1 LNTFTLQNLKKFS
14 GSMIKQSIR
23 RRIVAIAVGLII
35 LMVATSV
42 LSMVMVGRVGHLL
55 DELTA
60 RYIPAN
66 AHLTRINILSLER
79 ALALRRM
86 VVAKM
91 QEPSDEIGYRTRKQQ
106 YDTKDAEVGSEAQ
119 AARKLINAIIED
131 ASTPSDN
138 AALARIESRI
148 DSLMNESRRHLKQES
163 GELLTELEAKDFAA
177 VRRGLA
183 RVDGLRDELDDNID
197 ATRIEMQKASYG
209 AIATIRSEQTQA
221 VLISAIVTLLAAI
234 VGLIFANLVG
244 GGISR
249 PVRQLLEG
257 TRAVEAGHL
266 DQSIDVTTVDEI
278 GQLAASF
285 NRMVIQLRDNQRIR
299 ETFGKYIDPRVVEG
313 LIDSPTLTAAE
324 GQRRVMTVLFCDMKG
339 FTSLSEGM
347 TPQGLVKVMNRY
359 LSIMSEPIRTNR
371 GIIDKYIGDGIMA
384 YWGPPFVG
392 EADHA
397 RFACLAALE
406 MIECIATLRREIPE
420 VLGVRGT
427 PMEKC
432 DLRIG
437 VATGEA
443 LVGSIG
449 SDVMMSYTVMGD
461 VVNLASRLEGANKL
475 YGTRNLVSERTIAA
489 AGAAV
494 EVREI
499 DRVVVAGHTHS
510 EVIFEMLGRTGEI
523 TPQQMS
529 LREHYLEGLTA
540 YRERRW
546 DDALRALSASLK
558 AMPDDGPATALFKR
572 VENLIANPPSVD
584 WDGSW
589 HIEK

>member
-1 LNTFTLQNLKKFS
+1 
-14 GSMIKQSIR
+14 MIKRSIR
-23 RRIVAIAVGLII
+23 RRIVAIAVGLIV

-66 AHLTRINILSLER
+66 AHLTRANILSLER

-86 VVAKM
+86 VIAKM
-91 QEPSDEIGYRTRKQQ
+91 QEPPDETGYKFQKQL
-106 YDTKDAEVGSEAQ
+106 YDAKDAEVDSDAQ
-119 AARKLINAIIED
+119 AARKLINEIID
-131 ASTPSDN
+131 DTSTPSDN
-138 AALARIESRI
+138 AALARIDSRI
-148 DSLMNESRRHLKQES
+148 DSLMSESRQHLEQES
-163 GELLTELEAKDFAA
+163 EDLLSELDARDFSA
-177 VRRGLA
+177 VRRSLA
-183 RVDGLRDELDDNID
+183 RVDSLRDQLSEKID
-197 ATRIEMQKASYG
+197 AVRTEMLKVSYR

-234 VGLIFANLVG
+234 VGLIFANLVS
-244 GGISR
+244 GGIIRS
-249 PVRQLLEG
+249 VRQLLEG
-257 TRAVEAGHL
+257 TRAVEAGQL
-266 DQSIDVTTVDEI
+266 DQSIEVTTGDEI
-278 GQLAASF
+278 GQLAAAF
-285 NRMVIQLRDNQRIR
+285 NRMVVQLRDNQRVR

-313 LIDSPTLTAAE
+313 LIDRPTLTAAE
-324 GQRRVMTVLFCDMKG
+324 GQRRVMTVLFCDLKG

-384 YWGPPFVG
+384 YWGPPFVD

-397 RFACLAALE
+397 RFACLAAME
-406 MIECIATLRREIPE
+406 MIERIATLRQEIPE
-420 VLGVRGT
+420 LLGVRGT

-461 VVNLASRLEGANKL
+461 VVNLASRLEGVNKT

-489 AGAAV
+489 AGAAL

-510 EVIFEMLGRTGEI
+510 EIIFEILGRKGEL
-523 TPQQMS
+523 TPQQFLS
-529 LREHYLEGLTA
+529 RDKYLEGLAA
-540 YRERRW
+540 YREQRW
-546 DDALRALSASLK
+546 DEALRALNESLG
-558 AMPDDGPATALFKR
+558 AIPDDGPSMALFKR
-572 VENLIANPPSVD
+572 VESLKANPPSRD
-584 WDGSW
+584 WDGAW
-589 HIEK
+589 HIDK

>member
-1 LNTFTLQNLKKFS
+1 
-14 GSMIKQSIR
+14 MIKRSIR
-23 RRIVAIAVGLII
+23 RRIVAIAVGLTV

-66 AHLTRINILSLER
+66 AHLTRANILSLER

-86 VVAKM
+86 VIAKM
-91 QEPSDEIGYRTRKQQ
+91 QEPPDETGYKFQKQL
-106 YDTKDAEVGSEAQ
+106 YDAKDAEVDSEAQ
-119 AARKLINAIIED
+119 AARKLINAIID
-131 ASTPSDN
+131 DTSTPSDN
-138 AALARIESRI
+138 AALARIDSRI
-148 DSLMNESRRHLKQES
+148 DSLMSESRQHLEQES
-163 GELLTELEAKDFAA
+163 EDLLSELDAREFSA
-177 VRRGLA
+177 VRRSLA
-183 RVDGLRDELDDNID
+183 RVDSLRDQLSEKID
-197 ATRIEMQKASYG
+197 AVRTEMLKVSYR

-221 VLISAIVTLLAAI
+221 VLISVIVTLLAAI
-234 VGLIFANLVG
+234 VGLIFANLVS
-244 GGISR
+244 GGIIRS
-249 PVRQLLEG
+249 VRQLLEG
-257 TRAVEAGHL
+257 TRAVEAGQL
-266 DQSIDVTTVDEI
+266 DQSIEVTTGDEI
-278 GQLAASF
+278 GQLAAAF
-285 NRMVIQLRDNQRIR
+285 NRMVVQLRDNQRVR

-313 LIDSPTLTAAE
+313 LIDRPTLTAAE
-324 GQRRVMTVLFCDMKG
+324 GQRRVMTVLFCDLKG

-384 YWGPPFVG
+384 YWGPPFVD

-397 RFACLAALE
+397 RFACLAAME
-406 MIECIATLRREIPE
+406 MIERIATLRQEIPE
-420 VLGVRGT
+420 LLGVRGT

-461 VVNLASRLEGANKL
+461 VVNLASRLEGVNKT

-489 AGAAV
+489 AGAAL

-510 EVIFEMLGRTGEI
+510 EIISEILGRKGEL
-523 TPQQMS
+523 TPQQLLS
-529 LREHYLEGLTA
+529 RDKYLEGLAA
-540 YRERRW
+540 YREQRW
-546 DDALRALSASLK
+546 DEALGALNESLG
-558 AMPDDGPATALFKR
+558 AIPDDGPSMALLKR
-572 VENLIANPPSVD
+572 VESLKANPPSRD
-584 WDGSW
+584 WDGAW
-589 HIEK
+589 HIDK

>member
-1 LNTFTLQNLKKFS
+1 
-14 GSMIKQSIR
+14 MIKRSIR
-23 RRIVAIAVGLII
+23 RRIVAIAVGLIV

-66 AHLTRINILSLER
+66 VHLTRANILSLER

-86 VVAKM
+86 VIAKM
-91 QEPSDEIGYRTRKQQ
+91 QEPPDETGYKFQKQL
-106 YDTKDAEVGSEAQ
+106 YDSKGAEVDSEAQ
-119 AARKLINAIIED
+119 AARKLINAIID
-131 ASTPSDN
+131 DTSTPSDN
-138 AALARIESRI
+138 AALARIDSRI
-148 DSLMNESRRHLKQES
+148 DSLMSESRQHLEQES
-163 GELLTELEAKDFAA
+163 EDLLSELDAREFSA
-177 VRRGLA
+177 VRRSLA
-183 RVDGLRDELDDNID
+183 RVDSLRDQVSEKID
-197 ATRIEMQKASYG
+197 AVRTEMLKVSYR

-234 VGLIFANLVG
+234 VGLIFANLVS
-244 GGISR
+244 GGIIRS
-249 PVRQLLEG
+249 VRKLLEG
-257 TRAVEAGHL
+257 TRAVEAGQL
-266 DQSIDVTTVDEI
+266 DQSIEVTTGDEI
-278 GQLAASF
+278 GQLAAAF
-285 NRMVIQLRDNQRIR
+285 NRMVVQLRDNQRVR

-313 LIDSPTLTAAE
+313 LIDRPTLTAAE
-324 GQRRVMTVLFCDMKG
+324 GQRRVMTVLFCDLKG

-384 YWGPPFVG
+384 YWGPPFVD

-397 RFACLAALE
+397 RFACLAAME
-406 MIECIATLRREIPE
+406 MIERIATLRQEIPE
-420 VLGVRGT
+420 LLGVRGT

-461 VVNLASRLEGANKL
+461 VVNLASRLEGVNKT

-489 AGAAV
+489 AGAAL

-510 EVIFEMLGRTGEI
+510 EIIFEILGRKGEL
-523 TPQQMS
+523 TPQQFIS
-529 LREHYLEGLTA
+529 RDKYLEGLAA
-540 YRERRW
+540 YREQRW
-546 DDALRALSASLK
+546 DEALRALNESLG
-558 AMPDDGPATALFKR
+558 AIPDDGPSMALFKR
-572 VENLIANPPSVD
+572 VESLKANPPSRD
-584 WDGSW
+584 WDGAW
-589 HIEK
+589 HIDK

>member
-1 LNTFTLQNLKKFS
+1 
-14 GSMIKQSIR
+14 MIKRSIR
-23 RRIVAIAVGLII
+23 RRIVAIAVGLTI

-66 AHLTRINILSLER
+66 AHLMRANILSLER
-79 ALALRRM
+79 ALAVRRM
-86 VVAKM
+86 VIAKM
-91 QEPSDEIGYRTRKQQ
+91 QEPPDETGYKFQKQL
-106 YDTKDAEVGSEAQ
+106 YDAKDAEVDSEAQ
-119 AARKLINAIIED
+119 AARKLINAIID
-131 ASTPSDN
+131 DTSTPSDN
-138 AALARIESRI
+138 AALARIDSRI
-148 DSLMNESRRHLKQES
+148 DSLMSESRQHLTQES
-163 GELLTELEAKDFAA
+163 EDLLSELDARDFSA
-177 VRRGLA
+177 VRRSLA
-183 RVDGLRDELDDNID
+183 RVDSLRDQLNEKID
-197 ATRIEMQKASYG
+197 AVRTEMLKVSYR

-234 VGLIFANLVG
+234 VGLIFANLVS
-244 GGISR
+244 GGIIRS
-249 PVRQLLEG
+249 VRQLLEG
-257 TRAVEAGHL
+257 TRAVEAGQL
-266 DQSIDVTTVDEI
+266 DQSIEVTTGDEI
-278 GQLAASF
+278 GQLAAAF
-285 NRMVIQLRDNQRIR
+285 NRMVVQLRDNQRVR

-313 LIDSPTLTAAE
+313 LIDRPTLTAAE
-324 GQRRVMTVLFCDMKG
+324 GQRRVMTVLFCDLKG

-384 YWGPPFVG
+384 YWGPPFVD

-397 RFACLAALE
+397 RFACLAAME
-406 MIECIATLRREIPE
+406 MIERIATLRQEIPE
-420 VLGVRGT
+420 LLGVRGT

-461 VVNLASRLEGANKL
+461 VVNLASRLEGVNKT

-489 AGAAV
+489 AGAAL

-510 EVIFEMLGRTGEI
+510 EIIFEILGRKGEL
-523 TPQQMS
+523 TPQQFLS
-529 LREHYLEGLTA
+529 RDKYLEGLAA
-540 YRERRW
+540 YREQRW
-546 DDALRALSASLK
+546 DDALRALNESLG
-558 AMPDDGPATALFKR
+558 AIPDDGPSMALLKR
-572 VENLIANPPSVD
+572 VESLKANPPSRD
-584 WDGSW
+584 WDGAW
-589 HIEK
+589 HIDK

>member
-1 LNTFTLQNLKKFS
+1 
-14 GSMIKQSIR
+14 MIKQSIR

-66 AHLTRINILSLER
+66 THLTRANILSLER

-86 VVAKM
+86 VIAKM
-91 QEPSDEIGYRTRKQQ
+91 QEPPDETGYKFQKQL
-106 YDTKDAEVGSEAQ
+106 YDAKDAEVDTEAQ
-119 AARKLINAIIED
+119 AARKLINAIID
-131 ASTPSDN
+131 DTSTPSDN
-138 AALARIESRI
+138 AALARIDSRI
-148 DSLMNESRRHLKQES
+148 DSLMSESRQHLEQEAE
-163 GELLTELEAKDFAA
+163 ELLSELDARDFSA
-177 VRRGLA
+177 VKRSLA
-183 RVDGLRDELDDNID
+183 RVDSLRDQLSGKID
-197 ATRIEMQKASYG
+197 SVRTEMLKVSYR
-209 AIATIRSEQTQA
+209 AVATIRSEQTQA

-234 VGLIFANLVG
+234 VGLIFANLVS
-244 GGISR
+244 GGIIRS
-249 PVRQLLEG
+249 VRQLLEG
-257 TRAVEAGHL
+257 TRAVEAGQL
-266 DQSIDVTTVDEI
+266 DQSIEVTTGDEI
-278 GQLAASF
+278 GQLAAAF
-285 NRMVIQLRDNQRIR
+285 NRMVVQLRDNQRVR

-313 LIDSPTLTAAE
+313 LIDRPNLTAAE
-324 GQRRVMTVLFCDMKG
+324 GQRRVMTVLFCDLKG

-384 YWGPPFVG
+384 YWGPPFVD

-397 RFACLAALE
+397 RFACLAAME
-406 MIECIATLRREIPE
+406 MIERIATLRQEIPE
-420 VLGVRGT
+420 LLGVRGT

-461 VVNLASRLEGANKL
+461 VVNLASRLEGVNKT

-489 AGAAV
+489 AGAAL

-510 EVIFEMLGRTGEI
+510 EIIFEILGRKGEL
-523 TPQQMS
+523 TPQQFIS
-529 LREHYLEGLTA
+529 RDKYLEGLAA
-540 YRERRW
+540 YREQRW
-546 DDALRALSASLK
+546 DEALRALNESLG
-558 AMPDDGPATALFKR
+558 AVPDDGPSMALLKR
-572 VENLIANPPSVD
+572 VESLKANPPSRD
-584 WDGSW
+584 WDGAW
-589 HIEK
+589 HIDK

>member
-1 LNTFTLQNLKKFS
+1 
-14 GSMIKQSIR
+14 MIKRSIR
-23 RRIVAIAVGLII
+23 RRIVAIAVGLIV

-66 AHLTRINILSLER
+66 VHLTRANILSLER

-86 VVAKM
+86 VIAKM
-91 QEPSDEIGYRTRKQQ
+91 EEPPDETGYKFQKQL
-106 YDTKDAEVGSEAQ
+106 YDAKDAEVDSEAQ
-119 AARKLINAIIED
+119 AARKLINAIID
-131 ASTPSDN
+131 DTSTPSDN
-138 AALARIESRI
+138 AALARIDSRI
-148 DSLMNESRRHLKQES
+148 DSLMSESRQHLEQES
-163 GELLTELEAKDFAA
+163 EDLLSELDARDFPA
-177 VRRGLA
+177 VRRSLA
-183 RVDGLRDELDDNID
+183 RVDSLRDQLSQKID
-197 ATRIEMQKASYG
+197 AVRAEMLKVSYG
-209 AIATIRSEQTQA
+209 AVATIRSEQTQA

-234 VGLIFANLVG
+234 VGLIFANLVS
-244 GGISR
+244 GGIIRS
-249 PVRQLLEG
+249 VRQLLEG
-257 TRAVEAGHL
+257 TRAIEAGQL
-266 DQSIDVTTVDEI
+266 DQSIEVTTGDEI
-278 GQLAASF
+278 GQLAAAF
-285 NRMVIQLRDNQRIR
+285 NRMVVQLRDNQRVR

-313 LIDSPTLTAAE
+313 LIDRPTLTAAE
-324 GQRRVMTVLFCDMKG
+324 GQRRVMTVLFCDLKG

-384 YWGPPFVG
+384 YWGPPFVD

-397 RFACLAALE
+397 RFACLAAME
-406 MIECIATLRREIPE
+406 MIERIATLRQEIPE
-420 VLGVRGT
+420 LLGVRGT

-432 DLRIG
+432 DVRIG

-461 VVNLASRLEGANKL
+461 VVNLASRLEGVNKT

-489 AGAAV
+489 AGAAL

-510 EVIFEMLGRTGEI
+510 EIIFEILGRKGEL
-523 TPQQMS
+523 TPQQLLS
-529 LREHYLEGLTA
+529 RDGYLEGLAA
-540 YRERRW
+540 YREQRW
-546 DDALRALSASLK
+546 DEALRALNESLG
-558 AMPDDGPATALFKR
+558 AIPDDGPSMALLKR
-572 VENLIANPPSVD
+572 VESLKANPPSRD
-584 WDGSW
+584 WDGAW
-589 HIEK
+589 HIDK

>member
-1 LNTFTLQNLKKFS
+1 
-14 GSMIKQSIR
+14 MIKRSIR
-23 RRIVAIAVGLII
+23 RRIVAIAVGLIV

-60 RYIPAN
+60 RYVPAN
-66 AHLTRINILSLER
+66 VHLTRANILSLER

-86 VVAKM
+86 VIAKM
-91 QEPSDEIGYRTRKQQ
+91 QEPPDETGYKFQKQL
-106 YDTKDAEVGSEAQ
+106 YDAKDAEVDSEAQ
-119 AARKLINAIIED
+119 AARKLINAIID
-131 ASTPSDN
+131 DTSTPSDN
-138 AALARIESRI
+138 AALARIDSRI
-148 DSLMNESRRHLKQES
+148 DSLMSESRQHLEQES
-163 GELLTELEAKDFAA
+163 EDLLSELDAREFSA
-177 VRRGLA
+177 VRRSLA
-183 RVDGLRDELDDNID
+183 RVDSLRDQLSEKID
-197 ATRIEMQKASYG
+197 AVRTEMLKVSYR

-234 VGLIFANLVG
+234 VGLIFANLVS
-244 GGISR
+244 GGIIRS
-249 PVRQLLEG
+249 VRQLLEG
-257 TRAVEAGHL
+257 TRAVEAGQL
-266 DQSIDVTTVDEI
+266 DQSIEVTTGDEI
-278 GQLAASF
+278 GQLAAAF
-285 NRMVIQLRDNQRIR
+285 NRMVVQLRDNQRVR

-313 LIDSPTLTAAE
+313 LIDRPTLTAAE
-324 GQRRVMTVLFCDMKG
+324 GQRRVMTVLFCDLKG

-384 YWGPPFVG
+384 YWGPPFVD

-397 RFACLAALE
+397 RFACLAAME
-406 MIECIATLRREIPE
+406 MIERIATLRQEIPE
-420 VLGVRGT
+420 LLGVRGT

-461 VVNLASRLEGANKL
+461 VVNLASRLEGVNKT

-489 AGAAV
+489 AGAAL

-510 EVIFEMLGRTGEI
+510 EIIFEILGRKGEF
-523 TPQQMS
+523 TPQQFIS
-529 LREHYLEGLTA
+529 RDKYLEGLAA
-540 YRERRW
+540 YREQRW
-546 DDALRALSASLK
+546 DEALRALNESLG
-558 AMPDDGPATALFKR
+558 AIPDDGPSLALFKR
-572 VENLIANPPSVD
+572 VESLKANPPSRD
-584 WDGSW
+584 WDGAW
-589 HIEK
+589 HIDK

>member
-1 LNTFTLQNLKKFS
+1 
-14 GSMIKQSIR
+14 MIKRSIR
-23 RRIVAIAVGLII
+23 RRIVAIAVGLIV

-66 AHLTRINILSLER
+66 AHLTRANILSLER

-86 VVAKM
+86 VIAKM
-91 QEPSDEIGYRTRKQQ
+91 QEPPDETGYKFQKQL
-106 YDTKDAEVGSEAQ
+106 YDAKDAEVDSEAQ
-119 AARKLINAIIED
+119 AARKLINEIID
-131 ASTPSDN
+131 DTSTPSDN
-138 AALARIESRI
+138 AALARIDSRI
-148 DSLMNESRRHLKQES
+148 DSLMSESRQHLEQES
-163 GELLTELEAKDFAA
+163 EDLLSELDARDFSA
-177 VRRGLA
+177 VRRSLA
-183 RVDGLRDELDDNID
+183 RVDSLRDQLSEKID
-197 ATRIEMQKASYG
+197 AVRTEMLKVSYR

-234 VGLIFANLVG
+234 VGLIFANLVS
-244 GGISR
+244 GGIIRS
-249 PVRQLLEG
+249 VRQLLEG
-257 TRAVEAGHL
+257 TRAVEAGQL
-266 DQSIDVTTVDEI
+266 DQSIEVTTGDEI
-278 GQLAASF
+278 GQLAAAF
-285 NRMVIQLRDNQRIR
+285 NRMVVQLRDNQRIR

-313 LIDSPTLTAAE
+313 LIDRPTLTAAE
-324 GQRRVMTVLFCDMKG
+324 GQRRVMTVLFCDLKG

-384 YWGPPFVG
+384 YWGPPFVD

-397 RFACLAALE
+397 RFACLAAME
-406 MIECIATLRREIPE
+406 MIERIATLRQEIPE
-420 VLGVRGT
+420 LLGVRGT

-461 VVNLASRLEGANKL
+461 VVNLASRLEGVNKT

-489 AGAAV
+489 AGAAL

-510 EVIFEMLGRTGEI
+510 EIIFEILGRKGEL
-523 TPQQMS
+523 TPQQFIS
-529 LREHYLEGLTA
+529 RDKYLEGLAA
-540 YRERRW
+540 YREQRW
-546 DDALRALSASLK
+546 DEALRALNESLG
-558 AMPDDGPATALFKR
+558 AIPDDGPSMALLKR
-572 VENLIANPPSVD
+572 VESLKANPPSRD
-584 WDGSW
+584 WDGAW
-589 HIEK
+589 HIDK

>member
-1 LNTFTLQNLKKFS
+1 
-14 GSMIKQSIR
+14 MIKRSIR

-66 AHLTRINILSLER
+66 AHLMRANILSLER
-79 ALALRRM
+79 ALAVRRM
-86 VVAKM
+86 VIAKM
-91 QEPSDEIGYRTRKQQ
+91 QEPPDETGYKFQKQL
-106 YDTKDAEVGSEAQ
+106 YDAKDAEVDSEAQ
-119 AARKLINAIIED
+119 AARKLINAIID
-131 ASTPSDN
+131 DTSTPSDN
-138 AALARIESRI
+138 AALARIDSRI
-148 DSLMNESRRHLKQES
+148 DSLMSESRQHLKQES
-163 GELLTELEAKDFAA
+163 EDLLSELDARDFSA
-177 VRRGLA
+177 VRRSLA
-183 RVDGLRDELDDNID
+183 RVDSLRDQLNEKID
-197 ATRIEMQKASYG
+197 AVRTEMLKVSYR

-234 VGLIFANLVG
+234 VGLIFANLVS
-244 GGISR
+244 GGIIRS
-249 PVRQLLEG
+249 VRQLLEG
-257 TRAVEAGHL
+257 TRAVEAGQL
-266 DQSIDVTTVDEI
+266 DQSIEVTTGDEI
-278 GQLAASF
+278 GQLAAAF
-285 NRMVIQLRDNQRIR
+285 NRMVVQLRDNQRVR

-313 LIDSPTLTAAE
+313 LIDRPTLTAAE
-324 GQRRVMTVLFCDMKG
+324 GQRRVMTVLFCDLKG

-384 YWGPPFVG
+384 YWGPPFVD

-397 RFACLAALE
+397 RFACLAAME
-406 MIECIATLRREIPE
+406 MIERIATLRQEIPE
-420 VLGVRGT
+420 LLGVRGT

-461 VVNLASRLEGANKL
+461 VVNLASRLEGVNKT

-489 AGAAV
+489 AGAAL

-510 EVIFEMLGRTGEI
+510 EIIFEILGRRGEL
-523 TPQQMS
+523 TPQQFLS
-529 LREHYLEGLTA
+529 RDKYLEGLAA
-540 YRERRW
+540 YREQRW
-546 DDALRALSASLK
+546 DEALRALNESLE
-558 AMPDDGPATALFKR
+558 AIPDDGPSMALLKR
-572 VENLIANPPSVD
+572 VESLKANPPSRD
-584 WDGSW
+584 WDGTW
-589 HIEK
+589 HIDK

>member
-1 LNTFTLQNLKKFS
+1 
-14 GSMIKQSIR
+14 MIKRSIR
-23 RRIVAIAVGLII
+23 RRIVAIAVGLIV

-66 AHLTRINILSLER
+66 VHLTRANILSLER

-86 VVAKM
+86 VIAKM
-91 QEPSDEIGYRTRKQQ
+91 QEPPDETGYKFQKQL
-106 YDTKDAEVGSEAQ
+106 YDAKDAEVDSEAQ
-119 AARKLINAIIED
+119 AARKLINAIID
-131 ASTPSDN
+131 DTSTPSDN
-138 AALARIESRI
+138 AALARIDSRI
-148 DSLMNESRRHLKQES
+148 DSLMSESRQHLNQES
-163 GELLTELEAKDFAA
+163 EDLLSELDAREFSA
-177 VRRGLA
+177 VRRSLA
-183 RVDGLRDELDDNID
+183 RVDSLRDQLSEKID
-197 ATRIEMQKASYG
+197 AVRTEMLKVSYR

-234 VGLIFANLVG
+234 VGLIFANLVS
-244 GGISR
+244 GGIIRS
-249 PVRQLLEG
+249 VRQLLEG
-257 TRAVEAGHL
+257 TRAVEAGQL
-266 DQSIDVTTVDEI
+266 DQSIEVTTGDEI
-278 GQLAASF
+278 GQLAAAF
-285 NRMVIQLRDNQRIR
+285 NRMVVQLRDNQRVR

-313 LIDSPTLTAAE
+313 LIDRPTLTAAE
-324 GQRRVMTVLFCDMKG
+324 GQRRVMTVLFCDLKG

-384 YWGPPFVG
+384 YWGPPFVD

-397 RFACLAALE
+397 RFACLAAME
-406 MIECIATLRREIPE
+406 MIERIATLRQEIPE
-420 VLGVRGT
+420 LLGVRGT

-461 VVNLASRLEGANKL
+461 VVNLASRLEGVNKT

-489 AGAAV
+489 AGAAL

-510 EVIFEMLGRTGEI
+510 EIIFEILGRKGEL
-523 TPQQMS
+523 TPQQFIS
-529 LREHYLEGLTA
+529 RDKYLEGLAA
-540 YRERRW
+540 YREQRW
-546 DDALRALSASLK
+546 DEALRALNESLG
-558 AMPDDGPATALFKR
+558 AIPDDGPSMALLKR
-572 VENLIANPPSVD
+572 VESLKANPPSRD
-584 WDGSW
+584 WDGAW
-589 HIEK
+589 HIDK